1 MAEET
6 IQKKTGAERQAA
18 FLVTALE
25 RASQQNGVLLNG
37 TKKQTPRF
45 FDKGLR
51 VNPVNALIMAIH
63 SDMGGFKTNSYVLFN
78 DTKNRGEAV
87 RKGEKGAPFL
97 WTNNSEYVNKDNPED
112 KITREAFKALPES
125 DQARYK
131 PNPREDVY
139 VLFNIDQTT
148 MPNVHKEDYEKQVQ
162 LYGGTADA
170 QDASY
175 MDKDDKAKR
184 ISVNQFIL
192 NMRDNLVPIR
202 KDATG
207 IAHYDVQRDTV
218 YIPAQKGFPSY
229 ADYVQEV
236 ARQVAH
242 ATGVSGRLNRDSG
255 ASQKETLVEE
265 LASAVKMLDFGMP
278 AKLRPETMKSLPAI
292 IEQMKAD
299 PQFAEDVL
307 HEVNRTVGMMKK
319 AENGEKI
326 QLIEKPSNER
336 QQQWAAQFPIAHVP
350 EQFSAVTMLK
360 DDEGKWTLAM
370 KAENMPVLSVHPSKE
385 DVSLYFDVIKND
397 HDDAHVQE
405 FRTQMAQ
412 KYYSLFSKNQVPPVN
427 IFKSEVSQEA
437 LDLISK
443 VNAFKTKDSKIL
455 LVATIGD
462 EKQKPRYVNQEQ
474 WQRLWLADDK
484 QDYKKHL
491 AANIYSDVL
500 AERTGK
506 SNSLLSELLRQV
518 RSGQADVNRDN
529 ADGRYV
535 ITINDKDNQLNFQRG
550 FKQFTVGEDLKDEI
564 YLHQDWSNG
573 VTSLKVTSKQSN
585 ELVNYAKSKVEE
597 GRERHTEKQVTEQKE
612 IEKDLEEKRRN
623 SPEQKEKERQEE
635 KAKEDATKAE
645 TKAVAAV
652 VLSPMMKQFLDLK
665 SKHPDALLLFRVG
678 DFYETYQQDA
688 RKASQ
693 VLGITLTKSSKT
705 KGPDGK
711 PVEMAGF
718 PYHAL
723 DTYLPKLI
731 RAGERVAIC
740 DQLENPRATAKR
752 NSEGSSQENKQE
764 VKEVVA
770 PAKKQ
775 EEEQHRGVHR

>member
-51 VNPVNALIMAIH
+51 INPVNALIMAIH

-87 RKGEKGAPFL
+87 RKGEKGVPFL

-148 MPNVHKEDYEKQVQ
+148 MPNVHKEDYEKLVQ

-207 IAHYDVQRDTV
+207 IAHYDGQRDTV

-427 IFKSEVSQEA
+427 IFKSDASQEA

-491 AANIYSDVL
+491 AAALYSDVL
-500 AERTGK
+500 ARKLEETKERVAP
-506 SNSLLSELLRQV
+506 EV
-518 RSGQADVNRDN
+518 
-529 ADGRYV
+529 DGTKLHEEQERR
-535 ITINDKDNQLNFQRG
+535 NNQQ
-550 FKQFTVGEDLKDEI
+550 
-564 YLHQDWSNG
+564 
-573 VTSLKVTSKQSN
+573 
-585 ELVNYAKSKVEE
+585 
-597 GRERHTEKQVTEQKE
+597 
-612 IEKDLEEKRRN
+612 EEKRRN

-635 KAKEDATKAE
+635 KVKEEATKAE

>member
-87 RKGEKGAPFL
+87 RKGEKGVPFL

-162 LYGGTADA
+162 LYGGTAEA

-192 NMRDNLVPIR
+192 NMRDNLVLIR

-207 IAHYDVQRDTV
+207 IAHYDGQRDTV

-299 PQFAEDVL
+299 PQLAEDVL

-427 IFKSEVSQEA
+427 IFKSDASQTLSPRSMLSRQKIQRFSLSPQSA
-437 LDLISK
+437 MRSRNLDMSIRNSGNACGWQMTNRTTKSIWQQPFILMSLPESSKKRKKGLLQKLMAQNFMRSRNVGTISK
-443 VNAFKTKDSKIL
+443 KRNAVIRLSRKRKNDRKRKL
-455 LVATIGD
+455 RRKRP
-462 EKQKPRYVNQEQ
+462 KQKPR
-474 WQRLWLADDK
+474 L
-484 QDYKKHL
+484 
-491 AANIYSDVL
+491 
-500 AERTGK
+500 
-506 SNSLLSELLRQV
+506 
-518 RSGQADVNRDN
+518 
-529 ADGRYV
+529 
-535 ITINDKDNQLNFQRG
+535 
-550 FKQFTVGEDLKDEI
+550 
-564 YLHQDWSNG
+564 
-573 VTSLKVTSKQSN
+573 
-585 ELVNYAKSKVEE
+585 
-597 GRERHTEKQVTEQKE
+597 
-612 IEKDLEEKRRN
+612 
-623 SPEQKEKERQEE
+623 
-635 KAKEDATKAE
+635 
-645 TKAVAAV
+645 
-652 VLSPMMKQFLDLK
+652 
-665 SKHPDALLLFRVG
+665 
-678 DFYETYQQDA
+678 
-688 RKASQ
+688 
-693 VLGITLTKSSKT
+693 
-705 KGPDGK
+705 
-711 PVEMAGF
+711 
-718 PYHAL
+718 
-723 DTYLPKLI
+723 
-731 RAGERVAIC
+731 
-740 DQLENPRATAKR
+740 
-752 NSEGSSQENKQE
+752 
-764 VKEVVA
+764 
-770 PAKKQ
+770 
-775 EEEQHRGVHR
+775 

>member
-1 MAEET
+1 MAEEI

-25 RASQQNGVLLNG
+25 SASQRDGVLLNG
-37 TKKQTPRF
+37 TMKQAPRF
-45 FDKGLR
+45 LDKGLR

-63 SDMGGFKTNSYVLFN
+63 SDMGGYKTNSYVLFN
-78 DTKNRGEAV
+78 DTKNRGEAI
-87 RKGEKGAPFL
+87 RKGEKGVPFL
-97 WTNNSEYVNKDNPED
+97 WTNTSEYVSKDNPDD
-112 KITREAFKALPES
+112 KISREAFKALPES
-125 DQARYK
+125 EQARYK
-131 PNPREDVY
+131 PNPKEDVY

-148 MPNVHKEDYEKQVQ
+148 MPNVHKEEYDKQVQ
-162 LYGGTADA
+162 MYGGTGQG
-170 QDASY
+170 QDATY
-175 MDKDDKAKR
+175 MNKDDKSRR
-184 ISVNQFIL
+184 INVNQFIL

-207 IAHYDVQRDTV
+207 IAHYDGQRDTV
-218 YIPAQKGFPSY
+218 YIPAQKDFPSY

-242 ATGVSGRLNRDSG
+242 ATGISGRLNRGSG
-255 ASQKETLVEE
+255 ESQKEALVEE

-278 AKLRPETMKSLPAI
+278 AKLRPETMKGLPAL
-292 IEQMKAD
+292 IEQMKED
-299 PQFAEDVL
+299 PQVAEDIL
-307 HEVNRTVGMMKK
+307 HDVNRTVGMIKK
-319 AENGEKI
+319 AESGEKI
-326 QLIEKPSNER
+326 QLIEKSSEAR

-360 DDEGKWTLAM
+360 DDEGKWTLTM

-397 HDDAHVQE
+397 RDDAHVQQ

-427 IFKSEVSQEA
+427 IFKSDASQQA

-462 EKQKPRYVNQEQ
+462 EKQKPRYVSQEQ

-491 AANIYSDVL
+491 AAALYSDVL
-500 AERTGK
+500 A
-506 SNSLLSELLRQV
+506 
-518 RSGQADVNRDN
+518 
-529 ADGRYV
+529 
-535 ITINDKDNQLNFQRG
+535 
-550 FKQFTVGEDLKDEI
+550 
-564 YLHQDWSNG
+564 
-573 VTSLKVTSKQSN
+573 SK
-585 ELVNYAKSKVEE
+585 
-597 GRERHTEKQVTEQKE
+597 
-612 IEKDLEEKRRN
+612 LEETKERVAPEVDGTKLHEEQERSTNKQEAAKEENEKKQEEQRRN

-635 KAKEDATKAE
+635 KAKEEATKAE

-652 VLSPMMKQFLDLK
+652 VLTPMLKQFLDLK
-665 SKHPDALLLFRVG
+665 QKHPDALLLFRTG
-678 DFYETYQQDA
+678 DFYETYKGDA
-688 RKASQ
+688 EKASRI
-693 VLGITLTKSSKT
+693 LGITLTKSTKT
-705 KGPDGK
+705 KDEQGK
-711 PVEMAGF
+711 PLVMAGF

-740 DQLENPRATAKR
+740 DQLESPRATTKR
-752 NSEGSSQENKQE
+752 SESGQQEESKQSI
-764 VKEVVA
+764 KEEVA

-775 EEEQHRGVHR
+775 EEEQHRGFHR

>member
-1 MAEET
+1 MAEEI

-18 FLVTALE
+18 FLVSALE
-25 RASQQNGVLLNG
+25 SASQRDGVLLNG
-37 TKKQTPRF
+37 TMKQAPRF
-45 FDKGLR
+45 LDKGLR

-63 SDMGGFKTNSYVLFN
+63 SDMGGYKTNSYVLFN
-78 DTKNRGEAV
+78 DTKNRGEAI
-87 RKGEKGAPFL
+87 RKGEKGVPFL
-97 WTNNSEYVNKDNPED
+97 WTNTSEYVSKDNPDD
-112 KITREAFKALPES
+112 KISREAFKALPES
-125 DQARYK
+125 EQARYK
-131 PNPREDVY
+131 PNPKEDVY

-148 MPNVHKEDYEKQVQ
+148 MPNVHKEEYDKQVQ
-162 LYGGTADA
+162 MYGGTGQG
-170 QDASY
+170 QDATY
-175 MDKDDKAKR
+175 MNKDDKSRR
-184 ISVNQFIL
+184 INVNQFIL

-207 IAHYDVQRDTV
+207 IAHYDGQRDTV
-218 YIPAQKGFPSY
+218 YIPAQKDFPSY

-242 ATGVSGRLNRDSG
+242 ATGISGRLNRGSG
-255 ASQKETLVEE
+255 ESQKEALVEE

-278 AKLRPETMKSLPAI
+278 AKLRPETMKGLPAL
-292 IEQMKAD
+292 IEQMKED
-299 PQFAEDVL
+299 PQVAEDIL
-307 HEVNRTVGMMKK
+307 HDVNRTVGMIKK
-319 AENGEKI
+319 AESGEKI
-326 QLIEKPSNER
+326 QLIEKSSEAR

-360 DDEGKWTLAM
+360 DDEGKWTLTM

-397 HDDAHVQE
+397 RDDAHVQQ

-427 IFKSEVSQEA
+427 IFKSDASQQA

-462 EKQKPRYVNQEQ
+462 EKQKPRYVSQEQ

-491 AANIYSDVL
+491 AAALYSDVL
-500 AERTGK
+500 A
-506 SNSLLSELLRQV
+506 
-518 RSGQADVNRDN
+518 
-529 ADGRYV
+529 
-535 ITINDKDNQLNFQRG
+535 
-550 FKQFTVGEDLKDEI
+550 
-564 YLHQDWSNG
+564 
-573 VTSLKVTSKQSN
+573 SK
-585 ELVNYAKSKVEE
+585 
-597 GRERHTEKQVTEQKE
+597 
-612 IEKDLEEKRRN
+612 LEETKERVAPEVDGTKLHEEQERSTNKQEAAKEENEKKQEEQRRN

-635 KAKEDATKAE
+635 KAKEEATKAE

-652 VLSPMMKQFLDLK
+652 VLTPMLKQFLDLK
-665 SKHPDALLLFRVG
+665 QKHPDALLLFRTG
-678 DFYETYQQDA
+678 DFYETYKGDA
-688 RKASQ
+688 EKASRI
-693 VLGITLTKSSKT
+693 LGITLTKSTKT
-705 KGPDGK
+705 KDEQGK
-711 PVEMAGF
+711 PLVMAGF

-740 DQLENPRATAKR
+740 DQLESPRATTKR
-752 NSEGSSQENKQE
+752 SESGQQEESKQSI
-764 VKEVVA
+764 KEEVA

-775 EEEQHRGVHR
+775 EEEQHRGFHR

>member
-1 MAEET
+1 MAEEV

-25 RASQQNGVLLNG
+25 RASEQNGVLLNG

-63 SDMGGFKTNSYVLFN
+63 SDMGGYKTNSYVQFN
-78 DTKNRGEAV
+78 DTKNRGEAI
-87 RKGEKGAPFL
+87 RKGEKGVPFL
-97 WTNNSEYVNKDNPED
+97 WTNTSEYVNKDNAED
-112 KITREAFKALPES
+112 KISRESFKALSES
-125 DQARYK
+125 EQAQYK
-131 PNPREDVY
+131 PSPKEDVY

-148 MPNVHKEDYEKQVQ
+148 MPNVHKEDYDKQVQ
-162 LYGGTADA
+162 LYGGAA
-170 QDASY
+170 SVQDTSY

-207 IAHYDVQRDTV
+207 IAHYDPQRDTV
-218 YIPAQKGFPSY
+218 YVPAQKGFPTY

-236 ARQVAH
+236 ARQVVH
-242 ATGVSGRLNRDSG
+242 ATGANGRLNRDG
-255 ASQKETLVEE
+255 GTALKESLVEE

-278 AKLRPETMKSLPAI
+278 AKLRPETMKSLPEI
-292 IEQMKAD
+292 IEKMKED
-299 PQFAEDVL
+299 PQLAQDVL
-307 HEVNRTVGMMKK
+307 REVNRTVGMIKK

-326 QLIEKPSNER
+326 QIIEKPSDER
-336 QQQWAAQFPIAHVP
+336 QQQWASQFPIAEVP
-350 EQFSAVTMLK
+350 EKFSAITMLK
-360 DDEGKWTLAM
+360 DNEGKWTLAM
-370 KAENMPVLSVHPSKE
+370 KTDNNPLLAVHPSKE

-397 HDDAHVQE
+397 HDEAHVQE

-412 KYYSLFSKNQVPPVN
+412 KYYSLLGKSQAEPVN
-427 IFKSEVSQEA
+427 LFKSEASQEA

-462 EKQKPRYVNQEQ
+462 EKQKPRYVSQEQ

-491 AANIYSDVL
+491 AAALYSDVL
-500 AERTGK
+500 ASKLEETKERVAPEVDGTK
-506 SNSLLSELLRQV
+506 LHEEQEHRTNQQEAARQ
-518 RSGQADVNRDN
+518 
-529 ADGRYV
+529 
-535 ITINDKDNQLNFQRG
+535 
-550 FKQFTVGEDLKDEI
+550 E
-564 YLHQDWSNG
+564 
-573 VTSLKVTSKQSN
+573 
-585 ELVNYAKSKVEE
+585 
-597 GRERHTEKQVTEQKE
+597 TEKKEQ
-612 IEKDLEEKRRN
+612 DKRRN
-623 SPEQKEKERQEE
+623 SPEQKEKERQAE
-635 KAKEDATKAE
+635 KAKEEATKQE
-645 TKAVAAV
+645 TKAVAAIA
-652 VLSPMMKQFLDLK
+652 LSPMMKQFMDLK

-678 DFYETYQQDA
+678 DFYETYQNDA
-688 RKASQ
+688 RKAAN
-693 VLGITLTKSSKT
+693 VLGITLTKSSKS

-711 PVEMAGF
+711 PLEMAGF
-718 PYHAL
+718 PHHAL

-740 DQLENPRATAKR
+740 DQLEDPRKAKQS
-752 NSEGSSQENKQE
+752 NEESQQVTRQE
-764 VKEVVA
+764 VKEIVS
-770 PAKKQ
+770 PGKKQ
-775 EEEQHRGVHR
+775 EEEQHRSIHR

>member
-148 MPNVHKEDYEKQVQ
+148 MPNVHKEEYEKQVQ
-162 LYGGTADA
+162 LYGGTAEA

-175 MDKDDKAKR
+175 MDKDDKVRR

-255 ASQKETLVEE
+255 ASQKEALVEE

-278 AKLRPETMKSLPAI
+278 AKLRPETMKALPAI
-292 IEQMKAD
+292 IERMKSD
-299 PQFAEDVL
+299 PQIAEDVL

-360 DDEGKWTLAM
+360 DDEGRWTLAM

-397 HDDAHVQE
+397 HDDTHVQE

-665 SKHPDALLLFRVG
+665 SKHPDALLLFRTG

-693 VLGITLTKSSKT
+693 ILGITLTKSSKT
-705 KGPDGK
+705 QGPDGK

-752 NSEGSSQENKQE
+752 NTEESHQENKQE

-770 PAKKQ
+770 PAKNQ
-775 EEEQHRGVHR
+775 EEEQHRGIHR

>member
-1 MAEET
+1 MAEEV

-25 RASQQNGVLLNG
+25 RASEQNGVLLNG

-63 SDMGGFKTNSYVLFN
+63 SDMGGYKTNSYVQFN
-78 DTKNRGEAV
+78 DTKNRGEAI
-87 RKGEKGAPFL
+87 RKGEKGVPFL
-97 WTNNSEYVNKDNPED
+97 WTNTSEYVNKDNPED
-112 KITREAFKALPES
+112 KISRESFKVLSES
-125 DQARYK
+125 EQAQYK
-131 PNPREDVY
+131 PSPKEDVY

-148 MPNVHKEDYEKQVQ
+148 MPNVHKEDYDKQVQ
-162 LYGGTADA
+162 LYGGAA
-170 QDASY
+170 SVQDTSY

-207 IAHYDVQRDTV
+207 IAHYDPQRDTV
-218 YIPAQKGFPSY
+218 YVPAQKGFPTY

-236 ARQVAH
+236 ARQVVH
-242 ATGVSGRLNRDSG
+242 ATGANGRLNRDG
-255 ASQKETLVEE
+255 GTALKESLVEE

-278 AKLRPETMKSLPAI
+278 AKLRPETMKSLPEI
-292 IEQMKAD
+292 IEKMKED
-299 PQFAEDVL
+299 PQLAQDVL
-307 HEVNRTVGMMKK
+307 REVNRTVGMIKK

-326 QLIEKPSNER
+326 QIIEKPSDER
-336 QQQWAAQFPIAHVP
+336 QQQWASQFPIAEVP
-350 EQFSAVTMLK
+350 EKFSAITMLK
-360 DDEGKWTLAM
+360 DNEGKWTLAM
-370 KAENMPVLSVHPSKE
+370 KTDNNPLLAVHPSKE

-397 HDDAHVQE
+397 HDEAHVQE

-412 KYYSLFSKNQVPPVN
+412 KYYSLLGKSQAEPVN
-427 IFKSEVSQEA
+427 LFKSEASQEA

-462 EKQKPRYVNQEQ
+462 EKQKPRYVSQEQ

-491 AANIYSDVL
+491 AAALYSDVL
-500 AERTGK
+500 ASKLEETKERVAPEVDGTK
-506 SNSLLSELLRQV
+506 LHEEQEHRTNQQEAARQ
-518 RSGQADVNRDN
+518 
-529 ADGRYV
+529 
-535 ITINDKDNQLNFQRG
+535 
-550 FKQFTVGEDLKDEI
+550 E
-564 YLHQDWSNG
+564 
-573 VTSLKVTSKQSN
+573 
-585 ELVNYAKSKVEE
+585 
-597 GRERHTEKQVTEQKE
+597 TEKKEQ
-612 IEKDLEEKRRN
+612 DKRRN
-623 SPEQKEKERQEE
+623 SPEQKEKERQAE
-635 KAKEDATKAE
+635 KAKEEATKQE
-645 TKAVAAV
+645 TKAVAAIA
-652 VLSPMMKQFLDLK
+652 LSPMMKQFMDLK

-678 DFYETYQQDA
+678 DFYETYQNDA
-688 RKASQ
+688 RKAAN
-693 VLGITLTKSSKT
+693 VLGITLTKSSKS

-711 PVEMAGF
+711 PLEMAGF
-718 PYHAL
+718 PHHAL

-740 DQLENPRATAKR
+740 DQLEDPRKAKQS
-752 NSEGSSQENKQE
+752 NEESQQVTRQE
-764 VKEVVA
+764 VKEIVS
-770 PAKKQ
+770 PGKKQ
-775 EEEQHRGVHR
+775 EEEQHRSIHR

>member
-148 MPNVHKEDYEKQVQ
+148 MPNVHKEEYEKQVQ
-162 LYGGTADA
+162 LYGGTAEA

-175 MDKDDKAKR
+175 MDKDDKVRR

-255 ASQKETLVEE
+255 ASQKEALVEE

-278 AKLRPETMKSLPAI
+278 AKLRPETMKALPAI
-292 IEQMKAD
+292 IERMKSD
-299 PQFAEDVL
+299 PQIAEDVL

-360 DDEGKWTLAM
+360 DDEGRWTLAM

-397 HDDAHVQE
+397 HDDTHVQE

-665 SKHPDALLLFRVG
+665 SKHPDALLLFRTG

-693 VLGITLTKSSKT
+693 ILGITLTKSSKT
-705 KGPDGK
+705 QGPDGK

-752 NSEGSSQENKQE
+752 NSEESHQENKQE

-770 PAKKQ
+770 PAKNQ
-775 EEEQHRGVHR
+775 EEEQHRGIHR

>member
-6 IQKKTGAERQAA
+6 IQKKTGTERQAA

-25 RASQQNGVLLNG
+25 RANQQNGVLLNG

-51 VNPVNALIMAIH
+51 VNPANALIMAIH
-63 SDMGGFKTNSYVLFN
+63 SDLGGYKTNSYVLFN

-87 RKGEKGAPFL
+87 RKGEKGVPFL
-97 WTNNSEYVNKDNPED
+97 WTNTSEYVNKENPDD
-112 KITREAFKALPES
+112 KISRESFKALPES

-131 PNPREDVY
+131 PSPKEDVY

-148 MPNVHKEDYEKQVQ
+148 MPNVHKEDYDKQVQ
-162 LYGGTADA
+162 LYGGAADA
-170 QDASY
+170 QEASY

-207 IAHYDVQRDTV
+207 IAHYDGQRDTV
-218 YIPAQKGFPSY
+218 YIPAQKGFPTY

-242 ATGVSGRLNRDSG
+242 ATGVSGRLNRDGSTT
-255 ASQKETLVEE
+255 QKEALVEE

-278 AKLRPETMKSLPAI
+278 AKLRPETMKELPAI
-292 IEQMKAD
+292 IEQMKEN
-299 PQFAEDVL
+299 PQLAEDVL
-307 HEVNRTVGMMKK
+307 HEVNRTVGMIKK
-319 AENGEKI
+319 AESGEKI
-326 QLIEKPSNER
+326 QLIEKPSDER

-370 KAENMPVLSVHPSKE
+370 KAENLPVLSVHPSKE

-397 HDDAHVQE
+397 RDDAHVQE

-427 IFKSEVSQEA
+427 LFKSDASQEA

-462 EKQKPRYVNQEQ
+462 EKQKPKYVSQEQ

-491 AANIYSDVL
+491 AAALYSDVL
-500 AERTGK
+500 AGKLEEMKQAVAPEVDGTQLHEEQER
-506 SNSLLSELLRQV
+506 
-518 RSGQADVNRDN
+518 RDN
-529 ADGRYV
+529 
-535 ITINDKDNQLNFQRG
+535 QEE
-550 FKQFTVGEDLKDEI
+550 TVRQE
-564 YLHQDWSNG
+564 
-573 VTSLKVTSKQSN
+573 
-585 ELVNYAKSKVEE
+585 
-597 GRERHTEKQVTEQKE
+597 TEKKNQ
-612 IEKDLEEKRRN
+612 EEKRRN
-623 SPEQKEKERQEE
+623 SPEQKEKERREE
-635 KAKEDATKAE
+635 KAKEEATKEE
-645 TKAVAAV
+645 TKVVAAIA
-652 VLSPMMKQFLDLK
+652 LSPMMKQFIDLK
-665 SKHPDALLLFRVG
+665 SKHPDAMLLFRVG
-678 DFYETYQQDA
+678 DFYETYQEDA

-705 KGPDGK
+705 LGPDGK
-711 PVEMAGF
+711 PAELAGF
-718 PYHAL
+718 PHHAL
-723 DTYLPKLI
+723 DSYLPKLI

-740 DQLENPRATAKR
+740 DQLESPRATTKR
-752 NSEGSSQENKQE
+752 SSEEPQQENKQE

-770 PAKKQ
+770 PVKNQ
-775 EEEQHRGVHR
+775 EEEQHRSIHR

>member
-6 IQKKTGAERQAA
+6 IQKKTGTERQAA
-18 FLVTALE
+18 FLVSALE

-37 TKKQTPRF
+37 TMKQAPRF
-45 FDKGLR
+45 YDKGLR

-63 SDMGGFKTNSYVLFN
+63 SDQGNYKTNSYVLFN
-78 DTKNRGEAV
+78 DTKNRGEAI
-87 RKGEKGAPFL
+87 RKGEKGVPFM

-112 KITREAFKALPES
+112 KISRTEFKQLSEA

-131 PNPREDVY
+131 PNPKEDVY

-148 MPNVHKEDYEKQVQ
+148 MPNVHKEDYEKHLSQF
-162 LYGGTADA
+162 GGVEQGTNL
-170 QDASY
+170 
-175 MDKDDKAKR
+175 DKDDKAKR

-207 IAHYDVQRDTV
+207 IAHYDGSRDTV
-218 YIPAQKGFPSY
+218 YIPAQKNFPSY
-229 ADYVQEV
+229 GDYVQEV

-242 ATGVSGRLNRDSG
+242 ATGVTGRLNRDGSTQ
-255 ASQKETLVEE
+255 QKEALVEE

-278 AKLRPETMKSLPAI
+278 AKLRPETMKELPAI
-292 IEQMKAD
+292 IEQMKEN
-299 PQFAEDVL
+299 PQFAEDVM
-307 HEVNRTVGMMKK
+307 HDVNRTVGMIKK
-319 AENGEKI
+319 AEGGEKI
-326 QLIEKPSNER
+326 QILENPTEKR
-336 QQQWAAQFPIAHVP
+336 QQEWAAQFPMNHVP
-350 EQFSAVTMLK
+350 EKFSAIVMLK
-360 DDEGKWTLAM
+360 DDDAKWTLAA
-370 KAENMPVLSVHPSKE
+370 KPENLPVLAVHPSKE

-412 KYYSLFSKNQVPPVN
+412 KYFSLYSKNQVPAVN
-427 IFKSEVSQEA
+427 LFRSDASQEA

-462 EKQKPRYVNQEQ
+462 EKQKPVLISPEQ

-484 QDYKKHL
+484 QSYKTHL
-491 AANIYSDVL
+491 AATLYSDVL
-500 AERTGK
+500 AGK
-506 SNSLLSELLRQV
+506 LEAMKHATSPKVDGTPLHEELEQ
-518 RSGQADVNRDN
+518 RDN
-529 ADGRYV
+529 KEQTVRAE
-535 ITINDKDNQLNFQRG
+535 NEKKNQ
-550 FKQFTVGEDLKDEI
+550 E
-564 YLHQDWSNG
+564 
-573 VTSLKVTSKQSN
+573 
-585 ELVNYAKSKVEE
+585 
-597 GRERHTEKQVTEQKE
+597 EKQ
-612 IEKDLEEKRRN
+612 RN
-623 SPEQKEKERQEE
+623 SPEQKEKERREE
-635 KAKEDATKAE
+635 KAKEELNKAE

-652 VLSPMMKQFLDLK
+652 VLSPMMKQFVDLK
-665 SKHPDALLLFRVG
+665 SKHPDAMLLFRVG

-688 RKASQ
+688 QKASRI
-693 VLGITLTKSSKT
+693 LGITLTKSNSQ

-711 PVEMAGF
+711 AAEMAGF
-718 PYHAL
+718 PHHAL

-740 DQLENPRATAKR
+740 DQLENPRTAKQN
-752 NSEGSSQENKQE
+752 NSPEQSEESKQT

-770 PAKKQ
+770 PAQKQ
-775 EEEQHRGVHR
+775 EEQQHRSMHR

>member
-1 MAEET
+1 MAEEV

-25 RASQQNGVLLNG
+25 RASEQNGVLLNG

-63 SDMGGFKTNSYVLFN
+63 SDMGGYKTNSYVQFN
-78 DTKNRGEAV
+78 DTKNRGEAI
-87 RKGEKGAPFL
+87 RKGEKGVPFL
-97 WTNNSEYVNKDNPED
+97 WTNTSEYVNKDNPED
-112 KITREAFKALPES
+112 KISRESFKVLSES
-125 DQARYK
+125 EQAQYK
-131 PNPREDVY
+131 PSPKEDVY

-148 MPNVHKEDYEKQVQ
+148 MPNVHKEDYDKQVQ
-162 LYGGTADA
+162 LYGGAA
-170 QDASY
+170 SVQDTSY

-207 IAHYDVQRDTV
+207 IAHYDPQRDTV
-218 YIPAQKGFPSY
+218 YVPAQKGFPTY

-236 ARQVAH
+236 ARQVVH
-242 ATGVSGRLNRDSG
+242 ATGANGRLNRDG
-255 ASQKETLVEE
+255 GTALKESLVEE

-278 AKLRPETMKSLPAI
+278 AKLRPETMKSLPEI
-292 IEQMKAD
+292 IEKMKED
-299 PQFAEDVL
+299 PQLAQDVL
-307 HEVNRTVGMMKK
+307 REVNRTVGMIKK

-326 QLIEKPSNER
+326 QIIEKPSDER
-336 QQQWAAQFPIAHVP
+336 QQQWASQFPIAEVP
-350 EQFSAVTMLK
+350 EKFSAITMLK
-360 DDEGKWTLAM
+360 DNEGKWTLAM
-370 KAENMPVLSVHPSKE
+370 KTDNNPLLAVHPSKE

-397 HDDAHVQE
+397 HDEAHVQE

-412 KYYSLFSKNQVPPVN
+412 KYYSLLGKSQAEPVN
-427 IFKSEVSQEA
+427 LFKSEASQEA

-462 EKQKPRYVNQEQ
+462 EKQKPRYVSQEQ

-491 AANIYSDVL
+491 AAALYSDVL
-500 AERTGK
+500 ASKLEETKERVAPEVDGTK
-506 SNSLLSELLRQV
+506 LHEEQEHRTNQQEAARQ
-518 RSGQADVNRDN
+518 
-529 ADGRYV
+529 
-535 ITINDKDNQLNFQRG
+535 
-550 FKQFTVGEDLKDEI
+550 E
-564 YLHQDWSNG
+564 
-573 VTSLKVTSKQSN
+573 
-585 ELVNYAKSKVEE
+585 
-597 GRERHTEKQVTEQKE
+597 TEKKEQ
-612 IEKDLEEKRRN
+612 DKRRN
-623 SPEQKEKERQEE
+623 SPEQKEKERQAE
-635 KAKEDATKAE
+635 KAKEEATKQE
-645 TKAVAAV
+645 TKAVAAIA
-652 VLSPMMKQFLDLK
+652 LSPMMKQFMDLK

-678 DFYETYQQDA
+678 DFYETYQNDA
-688 RKASQ
+688 RKAAN
-693 VLGITLTKSSKT
+693 VLGITLTKSSKS

-711 PVEMAGF
+711 PLEMAGF
-718 PYHAL
+718 PHHAL

-740 DQLENPRATAKR
+740 DQLEDPRKAKQS
-752 NSEGSSQENKQE
+752 NEESQQVTRQE
-764 VKEVVA
+764 VKEIVS
-770 PAKKQ
+770 PGKKQ
-775 EEEQHRGVHR
+775 EEEQHRSIHS